1 MALRKGSVMIET
13 VFHTH
18 DLPPGERADA
28 FVEQLSRS
36 HAPVGMAGRPGAGF
50 LAHQR
55 IIELGRVAVVPATM
69 DSFVIHRTPRLIRR
83 SDPESYHLSLIT
95 RGTVGL
101 SLAGRD
107 TVYGVGQMRT
117 NDSSRPL
124 EIRLGTGGERIEA
137 VSVDVP
143 RSALPLPAAKVARV
157 IGRPLDGRG
166 GVGALFATFLTGL
179 AANSASYTAAD
190 VPRLETVLTD
200 LLAALFAHELD
211 ALDALAPET
220 RTHTLVLRIRA
231 FIHQHLGD
239 PGLTPGRVADAHHIS
254 VSYLHRI
261 FRERDRPDGGPGT
274 VMGYIRAER
283 LERARRELADPAL
296 RGRPVHEIAHRWG
309 FAHPSAFARAFR
321 AAYGVAAREYRMH
334 ALDAVSAAGGR
345 GQVLLGPDG
354 LALGGVAGAPAAGE
368 LGDQE
373 EAAAVLVE
381 GAGVPH
387 PR

>member
-13 VFHTH
+13 VFHTD

-36 HAPVGMAGRPGAGF
+36 HAPVDMAGRPGAGF
-50 LAHQR
+50 LASQR

-69 DSFVIHRTPRLIRR
+69 DAFVIRRTPRLIRR

-101 SLAGRD
+101 SLGGRD
-107 TVYGVGQMRT
+107 TLHGPGQLRT
-117 NDSSRPL
+117 NDSSHPL
-124 EIRLGTGGERIEA
+124 EIRLGTRGERIEA

-143 RSALPLPAAKVARV
+143 RSALPLPADAARRV

-166 GVGALFATFLTGL
+166 GVGALFAAFLTGL
-179 AANSASYTAAD
+179 AAGSASYTAAD

-200 LLAALFAHELD
+200 LLATVLAHELD
-211 ALDALAPET
+211 ALDALPPET
-220 RTHTLVLRIRA
+220 RGHTLNLRVRA

-239 PGLTPGRVADAHHIS
+239 PDLTPGRVADAHHIS
-254 VSYLHRI
+254 VSRLHRV
-261 FRERDRPDGGPGT
+261 FRERERPEGSPGT
-274 VMGYIRAER
+274 VMAYVRAER

-296 RGRPVHEIAHRWG
+296 GGRPVHEIARRWG

-321 AAYGVAAREYRMH
+321 AAYGVTARDYRMR
-334 ALDAVSAAGGR
+334 AVEAGR
-345 GQVLLGPDG
+345 
-354 LALGGVAGAPAAGE
+354 
-368 LGDQE
+368 
-373 EAAAVLVE
+373 E
-381 GAGVPH
+381 G
-387 PR
+387 